1 TLVGEWHKQ
10 PQVAAQRLQQVRL
23 INVTGDAL
31 SAQKLKLWDEMRPA
45 HTRLINTYG
54 PTEATVSCTA
64 AYVSHDAV
72 AGSEG
77 SGNAT
82 IGKPMANT
90 RIYLLDA
97 RQQPVPYGV
106 AGEIFVGGDGVA
118 RGYLNLAE
126 VNAER
131 FLADPF
137 SSSPDA
143 RMYKTGDLAR
153 YMADGRIEY
162 LGRNDFQVKV
172 RGFRIELGEIEAR
185 LGNCTGVKEAVVV
198 AREDNPG
205 DKRLVAYVVAQPQSQ
220 LTAAELRAEL
230 APQLA
235 EYMLPSA
242 FVLLDAMPLTP
253 NRKLDR
259 KALPAPD
266 ADALIS
272 RGYEA
277 PQGETEERIVAIW
290 QDLLGI
296 EQVGRHDHFFEL
308 GGHSLLAVS
317 LIERLRKQ
325 GLNLNVKTV
334 FTAPSVREMALAISQ
349 DKQALFQAPAN
360 RIPAH
365 CTQLTPDMLP
375 LVELSVDQIELITS
389 AVPGGA
395 ANIQDIYPLAPLQE
409 GILFHHLLNL
419 ERDAY
424 LMRSMIE
431 FDSRARLD
439 AFLGGLQTVIDRHD
453 VLRTSVHWLG
463 LPQAVQVVHRQ
474 AQFPVHT
481 LTLTPDEDA
490 LSQVDRL
497 TDPNRLS
504 LDLRQAP
511 LLLAYIAGDP
521 NSDRWL
527 LALLDHHMVS
537 DHVTLELIL
546 EEIRLLMQGQGAD
559 LLPPQPYRDFVA
571 QTLASPSSAHEAY
584 FTRRLADV
592 DSPTVPFDLL
602 EVQGNGND
610 VEEFELALSS
620 DLCTCI
626 RTQARER
633 GMSPAVLFHVAWAQV
648 LARCTGRD
656 DVVFGTVVTGRLQGT
671 VGAERAM
678 GMFMN
683 TLPVRVQLATQG
695 IHELVMDT
703 HRDLSELLSH
713 EQASL
718 ALAQRCSSVATALPL
733 FSSLLNYRHQG
744 QDSQLQ
750 WPGLRLLDSSE
761 RTNYPLCLSVDD
773 YGNDLSLMIHSVQ
786 PADPQRLGA
795 MMQCALEQLTDALA
809 HTPQIA
815 VTQLD
820 VLPAAERNLLL
831 ETLNQNRQDYPTDLC
846 IQHLFEAQ
854 VRTQPDAI
862 ALAFHGQRL
871 SYANL
876 NRQANRLAHH
886 LIGLGISP
894 DDRVAICVER
904 GVEMVVGLLGVL
916 KAGAAYM
923 PLDPA
928 YPVERLAYMINDSQP
943 AALLTQRGVQERLP
957 TLSMPLVLL
966 DADHCQGLT
975 ECDDNPVVP
984 TLGVRN
990 LAYVI
995 YTSGSTGNPK
1005 GVMIEHRG
1013 LVNYSVDAARLF
1025 ALSPTDTVLQ
1035 QNTLNFDLS
1044 VEEIFPA
1051 LQRA

>member
-1 TLVGEWHKQ
+1 
-10 PQVAAQRLQQVRL
+10 
-23 INVTGDAL
+23 

-185 LGNCTGVKEAVVV
+185 LGNCAGVKEAVVV

-205 DKRLVAYVVAQPQSQ
+205 DKRLVAYVVGQPQSQ

-242 FVLLDAMPLTP
+242 FMILDALPLTP

-365 CTQLTPDMLP
+365 CTQLTPDMLS

-733 FSSLLNYRHQG
+733 FSSLLNYRHQSE
-744 QDSQLQ
+744 DSQLQ

-820 VLPAAERNLLL
+820 VLPAVERNLLL
-831 ETLNQNRQDYPTDLC
+831 ETLNQTRQDYPADLC

-862 ALAFHGQRL
+862 AVAFHGQRL
-871 SYANL
+871 SYADL

-916 KAGAAYM
+916 KAGAAYV

-928 YPVERLAYMINDSQP
+928 YPAERLAYMIEDSTP
-943 AALLTQRGVQERLP
+943 SALLTQSHLQEYLP
-957 TLSMPLVLL
+957 TLTLPLVLL
-966 DADHCQGLT
+966 DDDQHSTFT
-975 ECDDNPVVP
+975 ERDDNPVVEA
-984 TLGVRN
+984 LDVRN
-990 LAYVI
+990 L
-995 YTSGSTGNPK
+995 
-1005 GVMIEHRG
+1005 
-1013 LVNYSVDAARLF
+1013 
-1025 ALSPTDTVLQ
+1025 
-1035 QNTLNFDLS
+1035 
-1044 VEEIFPA
+1044 
-1051 LQRA
+1051 

>member
-1 TLVGEWHKQ
+1 
-10 PQVAAQRLQQVRL
+10 

-64 AYVSHDAV
+64 AYVSHDVV

-185 LGNCTGVKEAVVV
+185 LGNCTGVKEALVV

-205 DKRLVAYVVAQPQSQ
+205 DKRLVAYVVGQPQSQ

-242 FVLLDAMPLTP
+242 FMILDALPLTP

-620 DLCTCI
+620 DLCACI

-695 IHELVMDT
+695 IHELVMET

-820 VLPAAERNLLL
+820 VLPAVERNLLL
-831 ETLNQNRQDYPTDLC
+831 ETLNQTRQDYPTDLC

-854 VRTQPDAI
+854 VRTQPDAS
-862 ALAFHGQRL
+862 AVTFHGQRL
-871 SYANL
+871 SYADL

-943 AALLTQRGVQERLP
+943 AALLTQRGLQERLP

-966 DADHCQGLT
+966 DADHCQDLT

-995 YTSGSTGNPK
+995 YTSGSTGNP
-1005 GVMIEHRG
+1005 
-1013 LVNYSVDAARLF
+1013 
-1025 ALSPTDTVLQ
+1025 
-1035 QNTLNFDLS
+1035 
-1044 VEEIFPA
+1044 
-1051 LQRA
+1051 